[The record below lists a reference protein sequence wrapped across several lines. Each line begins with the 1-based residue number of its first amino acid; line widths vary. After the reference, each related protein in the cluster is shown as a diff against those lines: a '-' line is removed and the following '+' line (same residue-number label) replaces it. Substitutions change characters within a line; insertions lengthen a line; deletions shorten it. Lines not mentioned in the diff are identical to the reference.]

1 MRKLGLIGGMSWAA
15 TELYYRFINAEV
27 QRRAGGM
34 CSAPLIID
42 SLNFCDL
49 SRISDDAGW
58 ASATE
63 QLSASAKRLEAAG
76 ATAILICANSMHKV
90 YDAVQ
95 ADLDIPI
102 LHIVNPVGRAMKAK
116 GVKTAAL
123 IGTRNVMAEPWYRQR
138 LVAHGVTLVPA
149 DAGDADMLDR
159 IIYDELMHGTVN
171 KASVREIKTL
181 LTEYD
186 QADVDAVVLGC
197 TELAMIVDTESNVL
211 PIYDSTK
218 LHAMEGV
225 GWILGDTP

>member
-1 MRKLGLIGGMSWAA
+1 MKKLGLIGGMSWAA

-34 CSAPLIID
+34 CSAPLMID

-49 SRISDDAGW
+49 SRIADDAGW
-58 ASATE
+58 ANATAI
-63 QLSASAKRLEAAG
+63 LTASAKQLETAG

-225 GWILGDTP
+225 GWILGDAP